1 MKSHRLS
8 NMERLDKIIASQG
21 QYSRSEVKKL
31 VKGGRIT
38 VNGAVPKAADIKID
52 PDTAEI
58 AVDGVLFSADEKIL
72 ETIKG
77 MWTLISEY
85 RNPLGTSQN
94 ITGQTLDPLY
104 RYVSNEKVYTV
115 GAYEF
120 ADKFNAIYADN
131 GYYQFAVTKASSRT
145 AYQYSTT
152 TKTQKPSLYI
162 YEQYLLDKDDREITI
177 NCSSQITTYYTP
189 AINKLSGSSVINK
202 ELMNQAKAL
211 LSQVTFTDDA
221 NGSLKA
227 SLTFLVDAAIEELE

>member
-1 MKSHRLS
+1 
-8 NMERLDKIIASQG
+8 
-21 QYSRSEVKKL
+21 
-31 VKGGRIT
+31 
-38 VNGAVPKAADIKID
+38 
-52 PDTAEI
+52 
-58 AVDGVLFSADEKIL
+58 
-72 ETIKG
+72 
-77 MWTLISEY
+77 
-85 RNPLGTSQN
+85 
-94 ITGQTLDPLY
+94 
-104 RYVSNEKVYTV
+104 
-115 GAYEF
+115 
-120 ADKFNAIYADN
+120 
-131 GYYQFAVTKASSRT
+131 VTKASSRT